1 MSRVPMPFSAP
12 DISQFA
18 RTLSRQMKSRGET
31 PSHLELM
38 NMLAKAAGFQN
49 FQHMKA
55 AHSASRRLDTP
66 MVVDAVDHRLV
77 ERALNQFDDRGQ
89 LVNWPSRRQIQV
101 LCLWPL
107 WAAIPAGTSLSE
119 KEINALLNGVH
130 RFSDPALL
138 RRELFGLGLLHRNRD
153 GSDYRRQEQ
162 RPPAEARDLIGRLK
176 ARRVESSAG
185 NSALSFIVRPSV

>member
-1 MSRVPMPFSAP
+1 
-12 DISQFA
+12 
-18 RTLSRQMKSRGET
+18 
-31 PSHLELM
+31 
-38 NMLAKAAGFQN
+38 MLAKAAGFQN

-55 AHSASRRLDTP
+55 AHSAGLRMDTP
-66 MVVDAVDHRLV
+66 VVPDVVDHRLV
-77 ERALNQFDDRGQ
+77 ERALNQFDEVGQ
-89 LVNWPSRRQIQV
+89 LVSWPSRRQIQV

-119 KEINALLNGVH
+119 KEVNGLLNGGH

-162 RPPAEARDLIGRLK
+162 RPPAEARELIGRLK
-176 ARRVESSAG
+176 AMRLASSAG